1 MQERLILLLDPRL
14 RATDEVVPDPHGAAI
29 RGPDHSAGARP
40 EDGCRVE
47 VELQPGGEEFEPVGG
62 RLVLPDLDVRERH
75 AGRDDEPGV
84 LAPGADEVVAPL
96 FEVRRDRLGDLGE
109 DKRCPDPVHLL
120 VGGLIGVVDSADDV
134 VGREAVGPPGGERGA
149 RVADDREVLE
159 LVQGERVVEGLEDP
173 NSLLLHV
180 PDDPRHQRVGG
191 GLEHAE
197 GPRRLSEGDR
207 RQIPDLVDLVSPV
220 PEDIPGA
227 FDAAAVAH
235 GVDPRRL
242 HARVDPDA
250 LGGPGD
256 PSREVVD
263 ALQVAVLD
271 VDVRRPGKDL
281 REEVDD
287 LRSEVDVLL
296 EVVPGRLR
304 CDLRSGVGVLA
315 RLERDLAFC
324 LCAARNAGF
333 FRC

>member
-1 MQERLILLLDPRL
+1 MVD
-14 RATDEVVPDPHGAAI
+14 
-29 RGPDHSAGARP
+29 
-40 EDGCRVE
+40 
-47 VELQPGGEEFEPVGG
+47 
-62 RLVLPDLDVRERH
+62 
-75 AGRDDEPGV
+75 
-84 LAPGADEVVAPL
+84 GAD
-96 FEVRRDRLGDLGE
+96 
-109 DKRCPDPVHLL
+109 H
-120 VGGLIGVVDSADDV
+120 V
-134 VGREAVGPPGGERGA
+134 VGREAVSAAGRERRG
-149 RVADDREVLE
+149 RVPDDGEVLE
-159 LVQGERVVEGLEDP
+159 FGERELVVDGLVGAD
-173 NSLLLHV
+173 LLRVRV
-180 PDDPRHQRVGG
+180 PHDPRHQRVRG

-197 GPRRLSEGDR
+197 GPRRLSERDR

-271 VDVRRPGKDL
+271 VDVRRPREDL

-304 CDLRSGVGVLA
+304 CDLRSGVGVPA

-333 FRC
+333 FRG